1 MKGIKLLLAF
11 LLCWAG
17 GRTDAQTI
25 AEKLDALVISSSV
38 LNTSE
43 VGIAVYDLTDDV
55 PVYRYQAN
63 KLYRPASIEKVIT
76 SVTALS
82 ELGKDYDY
90 ATRLAYTGSIEAGRV
105 KGGFYVVGGFD
116 PWVFEEDLLALGDLG
131 YRAGIR
137 RIDGRLVGGVSMKN
151 SVYLGGGWAWGGTPE
166 GF

>member
-55 PVYRYQAN
+55 PVDRYQAN
-63 KLYRPASIEKVIT
+63 
-76 SVTALS
+76 
-82 ELGKDYDY
+82 
-90 ATRLAYTGSIEAGRV
+90 
-105 KGGFYVVGGFD
+105 
-116 PWVFEEDLLALGDLG
+116 
-131 YRAGIR
+131 
-137 RIDGRLVGGVSMKN
+137 N
-151 SVYLGGGWAWGGTPE
+151 
-166 GF
+166 